1 METTEKV
8 TTTYRKYIIRHAP
21 FFPDLFSYFVVSKSM
36 KDCVASICLELWFL
50 HLSLYFFHDALHL
63 QANLLHL
70 FT

>member
-36 KDCVASICLELWFL
+36 KDCVASICLELFRDIL
-50 HLSLYFFHDALHL
+50 NYNNLSVK
-63 QANLLHL
+63 
-70 FT
+70 

>member
-50 HLSLYFFHDALHL
+50 LKI
-63 QANLLHL
+63 
-70 FT
+70 